1 MKHLLKKLKLH
12 LNNDSSNPKKSV
24 KVLGISK
31 RGNKFF
37 KHTIDYTGK
46 IKLLEL

>member
-1 MKHLLKKLKLH
+1 MIHLILKKT
-12 LNNDSSNPKKSV
+12 V
-24 KVLGISK
+24 KVLASSK

-46 IKLLEL
+46 IKLLKL